1 MALFYIFGCI
11 DTGSCSQ
18 TQRPLTHQSKKL
30 LCSAAPHH
38 AKVLSLLLSL
48 HLLCA
53 LSPTSSFSE
62 LILLHTTQSS
72 RGFLPPSVQSLS
84 NSPNLPLYSHSPL
97 FLFTLLL
104 PCLHF
109 LLPLYPSHL
118 TFSLSH
124 VLRLWVKTAL
134 QATSRVL
141 TDFRSV
147 YFKGVCTRSS
157 VWVIM

>member
-62 LILLHTTQSS
+62 LILLNTTQSS
-72 RGFLPPSVQSLS
+72 LGSLPPSVQSLS
-84 NSPNLPLYSHSPL
+84 DSPNLPLYSHSPPL
-97 FLFTLLL
+97 S
-104 PCLHF
+104 
-109 LLPLYPSHL
+109 LYPPATLSPL
-118 TFSLSH
+118 ASPPTFSITTNILFSL
-124 VLRLWVKTAL
+124 VPNRAAV
-134 QATSRVL
+134 SRIA
-141 TDFRSV
+141 
-147 YFKGVCTRSS
+147 FKCHTPN
-157 VWVIM
+157 